1 MTSPTYS
8 PTVERED
15 PFNLSNFFPSHF
27 GFGER
32 DEEWK
37 WLQDETSHTERSPAR
52 SGYST
57 PFAEDDAW
65 LPPTPPDEEM
75 HEESLDEELTEA
87 TIQKE
92 DKLGILTFGG
102 TSVYIRKEHLLMM
115 GWTHAGG
122 FLASKRTGDKYS
134 EDQLIS
140 PYSEYDLTD
149 DEALYHA
156 LSALRT
162 SRGLSTEPE
171 TTKQVRAQFD
181 ELFVTEAAESVLEG
195 LNDGGYSLWH
205 GGVRG
210 AMDFFDTKF

>member
-1 MTSPTYS
+1 
-8 PTVERED
+8 
-15 PFNLSNFFPSHF
+15 
-27 GFGER
+27 
-32 DEEWK
+32 
-37 WLQDETSHTERSPAR
+37 
-52 SGYST
+52 
-57 PFAEDDAW
+57 
-65 LPPTPPDEEM
+65 
-75 HEESLDEELTEA
+75 
-87 TIQKE
+87 
-92 DKLGILTFGG
+92 
-102 TSVYIRKEHLLMM
+102 M

-122 FLASKRTGDKYS
+122 FLASKRAGDKYS